1 MTARYQQG
9 MNMPGHS
16 PLPDIKGAGFE
27 DMRMTFL
34 TMRLANTWRLV
45 LDRALRAEGM
55 SMAMMR
61 PLAYLMM
68 LPDGVSQRTL
78 AHAMS
83 TDSSA
88 LVRVLDLLE
97 GEGLVERHPDH
108 EDRRAKSLVLT
119 ARGRGK
125 CQTFHATCAA
135 MESRVLH
142 GQQPAQVQAMM
153 QVLAGVLGRAEA
165 VLEEGDSPPVPD
177 R

>member
-1 MTARYQQG
+1 
-9 MNMPGHS
+9 MNMTGHS
-16 PLPDIKGAGFE
+16 PLPDIRGAGFE

-78 AHAMS
+78 AHAMN

-97 GEGLVERHPDH
+97 GEGMVERHPDH
-108 EDRRAKSLVLT
+108 DDRRAKNLVLT
-119 ARGRGK
+119 ARGRRR
-125 CQTFHATCAA
+125 CETFHATCAA
-135 MESRVLH
+135 MEARILD
-142 GQQPAQVQAMM
+142 GQPPDGVHAMM

-165 VLEEGDSPPVPD
+165 VMEEGDAPHCAGRTV
-177 R
+177 

>member
-1 MTARYQQG
+1 
-9 MNMPGHS
+9 MNMTGRS

-68 LPDGVSQRTL
+68 LPDRVSQRTL
-78 AHAMS
+78 AHAMN

-97 GEGLVERHPDH
+97 GEGLVERHPDY

-119 ARGRGK
+119 VRGRRK
-125 CQTFHATCAA
+125 CETFHTICAA
-135 MESRVLH
+135 MEARVL
-142 GQQPAQVQAMM
+142 GSLAPGQVQAMM

-165 VLEEGDSPPVPD
+165 VMEEGDSPPCTGQAL
-177 R
+177 

>member
-1 MTARYQQG
+1 MSMTGR
-9 MNMPGHS
+9 S

-68 LPDGVSQRTL
+68 LPDGISQRTL
-78 AHAMS
+78 AQSMN

-108 EDRRAKSLVLT
+108 DDRRAKNLVLT
-119 ARGRGK
+119 ARGRRK
-125 CQTFHATCAA
+125 CETFHATCAA
-135 MESRVLH
+135 MEARVLR
-142 GQQPAQVQAMM
+142 GQPPEHVQAMM
-153 QVLAGVLGRAEA
+153 RVLAGVLGRAEA
-165 VLEEGDSPPVPD
+165 VMEEGDATPCAGQAL
-177 R
+177 